1 MRNVPKTRVPSA
13 AHAVA
18 LALAASLGLGAA
30 AALAETPPP
39 LPAAAEVSAPPAPPV
54 PPTVPMPPGADLTVG
69 VDIDDD
75 GAGVQVLSQV
85 PPDVRAKLDAD
96 QLERIVRRA
105 QENQSTVPQLV
116 GVLAPASFFL
126 CIFAVVCAVLFA
138 RFRRERQLHETLRQ
152 MIDRGVDIPP
162 ALLVPPQ
169 VKPNDRRRGVIL
181 IALGVGISAFLFL
194 VDGNDD
200 GAWGLGLVPAFLGA
214 GYLLASYLGQRDD
227 A

>member
-1 MRNVPKTRVPSA
+1 MRNRATDLAVTA
-13 AHAVA
+13 LLFLHLGAAVA
-18 LALAASLGLGAA
+18 LA
-30 AALAETPPP
+30 EPPP
-39 LPAAAEVSAPPAPPV
+39 PALPAAQPAAEAPAPPAPP
-54 PPTVPMPPGADLTVG
+54 PAPAPPGVELEVGAELGGDAD
-69 VDIDDD
+69 
-75 GAGVQVLSQV
+75 GVQLLSQL

-105 QENQSTVPQLV
+105 QENQSTAPQLV

-126 CIFAVVCAVLFA
+126 CVFAVVCAVLLA

-194 VDGNDD
+194 VDGKDD

-214 GYLLASYLGQRDD
+214 GYLLASYLAKRDD